1 MIRRFLTWL
10 KDQWVLDEPDPPR
23 RGLEVFCATCAVSEG
38 VVHADWCHRKGV
50 LAGVALLPEG
60 PQLVDYI
67 TADQI
72 ERELDVQARLPRDQ
86 VDARLVEFLLDM
98 RSMVGPTVTGSR
110 MAAGAPVIPG
120 RSS

>member
-1 MIRRFLTWL
+1 MWRRFLTWL
-10 KDQWVLDEPDPPR
+10 KDQWILDEPSP
-23 RGLEVFCATCAVSEG
+23 LEQAVTAANE
-38 VVHADWCHRKGV
+38 RMR
-50 LAGVALLPEG
+50 LLPEG
-60 PQLVDYI
+60 PQLVEYI
-67 TADQI
+67 TADQV
-72 ERELDVQARLPRDQ
+72 ERELGVQARLPRDQ